1 MDDLLNSAI
10 KALPFFKMIFPFDC
24 LMVVSDREKFIFYV
38 PGDKIPGDK
47 VKYDSPVGMP
57 LKEGDGLWESVN
69 RKEIHTN
76 IVPKEV
82 WGFPFKNIS
91 APITNEEG
99 EVVGAIGVAYSLE
112 NQEMLQEAT
121 HTIATSSQQ
130 ILASSQELSANAETL
145 HTRLEELRKASDAML
160 KGLEKTDH
168 ILTFIKDVA
177 SNTNLLGLNA
187 AIEAARAGEYGKGFS
202 VVAEEIRKLSTKSSS
217 SVQEIKKYLEG
228 IRSEISNIGA
238 MITEVDAISSH
249 QESSMQEIVKA
260 IESFALL
267 VEKLQDLARKI

>member
-1 MDDLLNSAI
+1 MDDLLNSVI

-24 LMVVSDREKFIFYV
+24 MVAVSDQEKFIFYL
-38 PGDKIPGDK
+38 PGIKMK
-47 VKYDSPVGMP
+47 TESPVGLP
-57 LKEGDGLWESVN
+57 LKEGDGLWESVH
-69 RKEIHTN
+69 RKELHTN
-76 IVPKEV
+76 IVPKEI

-99 EVVGAIGVAYSLE
+99 EVVGAIGIGYSLE
-112 NQEMLQEAT
+112 NQEMLQETT

-145 HTRLEELRKASDAML
+145 HTRLEELHKASDAML

-177 SNTNLLGLNA
+177 ANTNLLGLNA

-260 IESFALL
+260 IESFTLL
-267 VEKLQDLARKI
+267 VEKLRDLARKI